1 MTFIAPIPTSR
12 VSDSFVRLRLLSQLQ
27 ADQTGLVRL
36 QSQITT
42 GRRVIAP
49 SDDPQAAS
57 RAIEI
62 QRILDQKG
70 QFQENL
76 KATQSYLTATDTA
89 IAGVTDLL
97 RTIKGDSLSVIGS
110 ISSDTQREAVAR
122 QIDAAINQLTDVGNR
137 KFRGRYLF
145 AGSRTEAL
153 PYGSATGGGVAYN
166 GNERDLNAFSDLD
179 QLITS
184 NVQGTDVLGGL
195 SSASYTPSEINTRLS
210 PLTRLS
216 DLNDGAGVDLGSI
229 RINDGIHAAVDI
241 DLSSAVTIADVERLI
256 EASPPATRTLS
267 VSVTSTGL
275 TVALDSGGGGNLS
288 ITNTGS
294 PQVAQQLGIYNTA
307 AIGAG
312 PLVGSDLNPRSPV
325 DLNPA
330 VTADTR
336 LVDLNADD
344 GVSRGSVLIS
354 DGTRTSTVD
363 LSSAET
369 VGDVLDLL
377 EANPPAG
384 RTVTAR
390 YTSQGIT
397 VKLDPLGGGN
407 LTITEV
413 SGNTTAADLGIYTPG
428 GSGVGPVGNGDLNP
442 RLSLNTRLGD
452 AFGVRATTAITSNGK
467 NNDLLY
473 TATAVGNA
481 GNGITVNY
489 LDDGS
494 VAAGSETVFYDS
506 VARTL
511 TVRIESG
518 VTNANQVKTAIANQA
533 SSVITAAL
541 DRGDQ
546 GNDGTGVITATAIDT
561 GATGTTS
568 QGRGARLDYASG
580 VKIVNG
586 NATHNVDLSTLGD
599 SSTFNDLL
607 NAFNLSNAGVLAD
620 LDSSGSGIRLR
631 SRISG
636 ADFSV
641 GENGGRT
648 ATQLGIRSLTDDTKL
663 SGLNFGRGVH
673 DVTGADFVIQRKDGT
688 RLSIDI
694 SSASTAA
701 DVVNLINNHASNPQ
715 TSSTKVTARLAASG
729 NGIELVTSDVSTTA
743 PFRVE
748 RANASFAANDLGLVP
763 VGQDNS
769 DAPVVSGGSET
780 ITGRDTNSQEVNG
793 VFTSL
798 FRLRDAL
805 RSNDQREIQRSAT
818 LLEDS
823 LEDVNFA
830 RSALGAQQQSI
841 DLLIT
846 RSEDEVVEL
855 KSVLSDEIEA
865 DLPAAISEFA
875 ARQASFEATLR
886 TTAQIAQLT
895 LLNFL

>member
-70 QFQENL
+70 QFQANL

-97 RTIKGDSLSVIGS
+97 RTIKGDALSVIGS

-153 PYGSATGGGVAYN
+153 PYGSTSGGGVAFN
-166 GNERDLNAFSDLD
+166 GNERDLNAYSDLD

-195 SSASYTPSEINTRLS
+195 SAASYTPSETNTRLS

-229 RINDGIHAAVDI
+229 RISDGIHPAVDI
-241 DLSSAVTIADVERLI
+241 DLSSAVTIADVKKLI

-307 AIGAG
+307 AIGVG
-312 PLVGSDLNPRSPV
+312 PLVGTDLNPRSPV

-330 VTADTR
+330 ITGDTR
-336 LVDLNADD
+336 LVDLNAGD
-344 GVSRGSVLIS
+344 GVSRGSVLLS

-384 RTVTAR
+384 RTITAR

-397 VKLDPLGGGN
+397 VQLDALGGGN

-413 SGNTTAADLGIYTPG
+413 SGNTTAADLGIYTTG
-428 GSGVGPVGNGDLNP
+428 GSGVGPVGNGDLDP
-442 RLSLNTRLGD
+442 RLSLNTQLGD
-452 AFGVRATTAITSNGK
+452 AFGVRATTAVTSNGK

-473 TATAVGNA
+473 TSTAVGNA
-481 GNGITVNY
+481 GNGITVTY

-494 VAAGSETVFYDS
+494 VTAGNETVFYDS

-511 TVRIESG
+511 TVRIQSG
-518 VTNANQVKTAIANQA
+518 VTNANQVKTAVANQA

-546 GNDGTGVITATAIDT
+546 GNDGTGVITATAVDT
-561 GATGTTS
+561 GATGRTS
-568 QGRGARLDYASG
+568 QGRGVQLDYASG

-586 NATHNVDLSTLGD
+586 NATQNIDLSTLSD
-599 SSTFNDLL
+599 DSTFNDLL
-607 NAFNLSNAGVLAD
+607 NAFNLSEAGVLAD
-620 LDSSGSGIRLR
+620 LDPSGSGIRLR

-673 DVTGADFVIQRKDGT
+673 DVSGADFVIQRKDGT

-694 SSASTAA
+694 SSAATVA

-715 TSSTKVTARLAASG
+715 TSSAKVTARLATVG
-729 NGIELVTSDVSTTA
+729 NGIELVTSDASTTA

-748 RANASFAANDLGLVP
+748 RANASFAANDLGLIP

-769 DAPVVSGGSET
+769 NAPVVSGGSET
-780 ITGRDTNSQEVNG
+780 ITGRDTNSLEVNG

-805 RSNDQREIQRSAT
+805 RSNDQREIERSAA
-818 LLEDS
+818 LLDDS

-841 DLLIT
+841 DLLVT
-846 RSEDEVVEL
+846 RSEDEVIEL
-855 KSVLSDEIEA
+855 KSVLSEEIEA

-875 ARQASFEATLR
+875 ARQASYEATLR